1 MRVLCNSP
9 LHIAVLNLAICWN
22 ICVSWATIP
31 IMESENASSA
41 DNQQERFQGLASIG
55 YYLSGFVEGEGSF
68 NVSFRKKSDYKVGW
82 QVVLSFNVSQKDITV
97 LRILKDKLSCGII
110 KQRKRDGLF
119 SYDVTNSV
127 AILNQVIPFFE
138 KYPLLS
144 KSKRDNFLIF
154 KKISNKVGF
163 KDHLTEEGLIEIAK
177 LRESLNKGKGRTRKY
192 TLNDILGKSSET
204 TRQTPIRIN

>member
-1 MRVLCNSP
+1 
-9 LHIAVLNLAICWN
+9 
-22 ICVSWATIP
+22 
-31 IMESENASSA
+31 MESENASSA
-41 DNQQERFQGLASIG
+41 DNQQERFQGLESIG